1 MAATYQSMIAAIVV
15 PRAIRVV
22 LLQRIPGRKF
32 FIAVVTE
39 KMRPRVHLVLEQ
51 IVIVLEVALAAITV
65 GH

>member
-1 MAATYQSMIAAIVV
+1 MIAAIVM

-32 FIAVVTE
+32 LITVVTE

-51 IVIVLEVALAAITV
+51 IVIILEVALAAITV

>member
-1 MAATYQSMIAAIVV
+1 MIAAIVM

-32 FIAVVTE
+32 LIAVFTE
-39 KMRPRVHLVLEQ
+39 KMRPRVHFVLEQ